1 MSKKG
6 NTLIAFLAGAA
17 AGAILGIL
25 YAPDKGSNTREKL
38 SFKLD
43 KYKKTLEDFVND
55 LVSGKETPL
64 TTQAKSQG
72 NKVASEAKNKA
83 ERLLE
88 DVDELFDEN
97 NQFLLDASS
106 YSEQN
111 IDDLIGPL
119 TPPRLLTPPMEIPKI
134 EIGIDLPN
142 ANFETLLAQVHL
154 LTQEKDFF
162 YLHKNKVVT
171 VETLLQVREALSK
184 LQTGEDLK

>member
-6 NTLIAFLAGAA
+6 NTLIAFLAGAT

-43 KYKKTLEDFVND
+43 KYKKTLEEFVND

-64 TTQAKSQG
+64 TTQARSQG

-88 DVDELFDEN
+88 DVDEL
-97 NQFLLDASS
+97 
-106 YSEQN
+106 
-111 IDDLIGPL
+111 
-119 TPPRLLTPPMEIPKI
+119 
-134 EIGIDLPN
+134 
-142 ANFETLLAQVHL
+142 LAQIRGS
-154 LTQEKDFF
+154 
-162 YLHKNKVVT
+162 KN
-171 VETLLQVREALSK
+171 S
-184 LQTGEDLK
+184 